1 MSWFSTNYEK
11 AALGGAVVAA
21 LGFAYFGWS
30 KFGEIDADFS
40 RELKGPSA
48 GKNETAVA
56 QADLIPKAIQSMGLP
71 RVWDREE
78 TADGRA
84 VDLFTGI
91 PLFVSSNDPE
101 VSVDPAKDAPIHA
114 PIPNQWWFE
123 NRLDPGFGDS
133 PARDP
138 DRDGFSNLDEFLAK
152 TDPND
157 TKSHPQLLAKLTFV
171 KEESVIW
178 VLRPG
183 HGSEGNFPFSYWEVD
198 GAAWKDKNKIPAG
211 EMIAP
216 DQLFFDKDP
225 MAGRFKFLGSEQ
237 RKEFNKRI
245 NIEQEVTIVRI
256 EDQRP
261 NKKGDIYEIPAP
273 LTDARKN
280 QFAQHDRTA
289 VFTLEA
295 IGLEGKEFRVEER
308 TAFALP
314 VDAPQKDYFL
324 KSVTPT
330 AVVVEYSDAQ
340 GARKSVEIP
349 KGGTPSMKDP
359 AP

>member
-30 KFGEIDADFS
+30 KFGAIDKDFS
-40 RELKGPSA
+40 REIKGPSP
-48 GKNETAVA
+48 KQNETAVA
-56 QADLIPKAIQSMGLP
+56 DADLIPKALQSMGIP
-71 RVWDREE
+71 RTWVKEVSP
-78 TADGRA
+78 DGRA

-91 PLFVSSNDPE
+91 PLFVSSNDPDTP
-101 VSVDPAKDAPIHA
+101 VDLDKDPPIHE

-138 DRDGFSNLDEFLAK
+138 DSDGFSNLEEFLGK

-157 TKSHPQLLAKLTFV
+157 AKSHPLLLAKLKFV
-171 KEESVIW
+171 KEESLIW

-183 HGSEGNFPFSYWEVD
+183 YGSDGKFPFTYWEVQG
-198 GAAWKDKNKIPAG
+198 GAWRDKNKIPAG

-216 DQLFFDKDP
+216 DEVFFTKEP
-225 MAGRFKFLGSEQ
+225 MAGRFKFLGSEV
-237 RKEFNKRI
+237 REEFNKRI
-245 NIEQEVTIVRI
+245 NIEEKITIVRI

-261 NKKGDIYEIPAP
+261 NKVGDIYEIPAP
-273 LTDARKN
+273 LSEQRKN
-280 QFAQHDRTA
+280 EFAQHDRTA

-295 IGLEGKEFRVEER
+295 IGQEGTEFKVEER

-314 VDAPQKDYFL
+314 DNAPKKDYFL
-324 KSVTPT
+324 KSVSPN
-330 AVVVEYSDAQ
+330 AVVVEFSDAQ

-349 KGGTPSMKDP
+349 MGGMPNMTNP

>member
-1 MSWFSTNYEK
+1 MSWFSMNYEK

-30 KFGEIDADFS
+30 KFGSIDEDFS
-40 RELKGPSA
+40 MVLKGPSA

-56 QADLIPKAIQSMGLP
+56 EADLIPKALQSMAIRRIWTKEEAPNG
-71 RVWDREE
+71 RV
-78 TADGRA
+78 

-91 PLFVSSNDPE
+91 PLFVSSSDPDTP
-101 VSVDPAKDAPIHA
+101 VDPATDPPIHE

-138 DRDGFSNLDEFLAK
+138 DSDGFANLEEFLAK

-157 TKSHPQLLAKLTFV
+157 AKSHPTLVAKLKYA

-183 HGSEGNFPFSYWEVD
+183 YGSDGKFPFTYWEAQGGV
-198 GAAWKDKNKIPAG
+198 WRDKNKIAAG
-211 EMIAP
+211 EMIGP
-216 DQLFFDKDP
+216 DEVFFAKDP
-225 MAGRFKFLGSEQ
+225 MAGRFKFLGSEVREQ
-237 RKEFNKRI
+237 FNKRI
-245 NIEQEVTIVRI
+245 NIDEKITIVRI
-256 EDQRP
+256 EDQRA

-273 LTDARKN
+273 LSEQRRN
-280 QFAQHDRTA
+280 EFAQHDRTA

-295 IGLEGKEFRVEER
+295 IGQEGKEFKVEER

-314 VDAPQKDYFL
+314 SNAAQKDYFL
-324 KSVTPT
+324 KSVSPNA
-330 AVVVEYSDAQ
+330 AVVEFTDAE

-349 KGGTPSMKDP
+349 MGGMPTMTKP